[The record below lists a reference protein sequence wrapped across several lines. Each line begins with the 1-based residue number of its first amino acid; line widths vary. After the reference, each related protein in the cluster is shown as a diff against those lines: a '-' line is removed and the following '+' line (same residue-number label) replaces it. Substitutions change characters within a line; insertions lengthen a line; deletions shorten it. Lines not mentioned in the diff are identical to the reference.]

1 MKCSGYYVATAGEYK
16 LVKLWDLRT
25 SKTFQILQLDPGYE
39 VIYNTYFNYYQ
50 IIGFSWR
57 TSASTPVA
65 PTWLWWGLM
74 WQCTSA
80 SSGRSWRWWGS
91 TRLFLP
97 GWDLESMPST
107 WPPPVWTEPWR
118 STHLRLLPCQ
128 AGEQS
133 PARRPVNTP
142 PTETPLSPVN
152 TGPGTLVTKTVC
164 TALLSITQGFLLGYQ
179 PLTAECWHRI
189 VFTFQW

>member
-118 STHLRLLPCQ
+118 STHLRLLPWQ

-133 PARRPVNTP
+133 PARRPVNTNYRVIYCNAKWISEDFKWQMKGFGIQKFP
-142 PTETPLSPVN
+142 WSSETDSFS
-152 TGPGTLVTKTVC
+152 TVI
-164 TALLSITQGFLLGYQ
+164 L
-179 PLTAECWHRI
+179 W
-189 VFTFQW
+189 FQV